1 MTSYNAANERM
12 KRQYFGYL
20 AEAQGHSEQTIDAA
34 AKAIARFEAY
44 TGARTSSRSISTRPR
59 LSRSRRAAGPPQRLA
74 AEQGDAVRHPDRPEA
89 VLRLARRTARLQVP
103 HLLFGG
109 NF

>member
-20 AEAQGHSEQTIDAA
+20 AEAQCHSEQTIDAA

-44 TGARTSSRSISTRPR
+44 TRCKDFKSFHIEQAKAFAISPRSGT
-59 LSRSRRAAGPPQRLA
+59 QRLA